1 MLCTNSTYD
10 VLMHFCKHN
19 EISICFYQKHSAH
32 MYPEFSFGSE
42 ELQKQLFT
50 PLSTWFI
57 EGSGTM
63 PWSNVTLV
71 FTQQNGSLGFRFED
85 CEIDEEYFDPEDE
98 YDYLLDVDA
107 LRDGKPYSID

>member
-1 MLCTNSTYD
+1 
-10 VLMHFCKHN
+10 
-19 EISICFYQKHSAH
+19 

-50 PLSTWFI
+50 PLSTWFM